1 MYPVMTPTFSPRA
14 LWVPSFALASAL
26 PYVLL
31 VLPGPAFDHQLTA
44 LCGLLT
50 LLILAFTAAVPWAR
64 RPDWWT
70 LVPVLGFM
78 AVVALLREAGGGN
91 SSGVGPMVLLPVIW
105 GALFGTRRTLVVA
118 IVAVGLVYWGPLLID
133 GAGDRYPGSGWRIG
147 ALFTCLCAILGFTMQ
162 GLRDQVLRQAE
173 RLTSLALAD
182 DLTGLANRRAW
193 DAAVDAALVGA
204 ERRGEPVCV
213 ALIDVDHFKAVN
225 DARGHAAG
233 DALLVAL
240 ARAWEP
246 VLRRGDVLARIGGDE
261 FALLLPASGLD
272 TAREVVERLTATSRH
287 TPCSI
292 GLARWDGEE
301 SAAHLLARAD
311 GLLYEAK
318 ALGRDR
324 VRMQD
329 ERVTAAA

>member
-105 GALFGTRRTLVVA
+105 GAL
-118 IVAVGLVYWGPLLID
+118 
-133 GAGDRYPGSGWRIG
+133 
-147 ALFTCLCAILGFTMQ
+147 
-162 GLRDQVLRQAE
+162 
-173 RLTSLALAD
+173 
-182 DLTGLANRRAW
+182 
-193 DAAVDAALVGA
+193 
-204 ERRGEPVCV
+204 
-213 ALIDVDHFKAVN
+213 
-225 DARGHAAG
+225 
-233 DALLVAL
+233 
-240 ARAWEP
+240 
-246 VLRRGDVLARIGGDE
+246 
-261 FALLLPASGLD
+261 
-272 TAREVVERLTATSRH
+272 
-287 TPCSI
+287 
-292 GLARWDGEE
+292 
-301 SAAHLLARAD
+301 
-311 GLLYEAK
+311 
-318 ALGRDR
+318 
-324 VRMQD
+324 
-329 ERVTAAA
+329 